1 MFRLSAAVIILL
13 GALSQA
19 QAEEYSKSYA
29 VSGRPTVHVRVDDS
43 RVQVITSDTRQ
54 VDFNV
59 KREGTSGLELGRGL
73 KINSQQDGDHV
84 ELSVVHQ
91 PGIAIMSTDRHL
103 MTEVHMPRDADLQIE
118 TRDGSVDLAAVNGSV
133 TIHSTDGSINASQL
147 KGKIEIQSVDGA
159 IVTDSLKGDVHL
171 HSTDGAITVTHFDGQ
186 CDVTSTDGALRAEGR
201 FDSLRLVSTDG
212 SVVAKVA
219 EGSRMT
225 SAWSIR
231 TVDGSVNVLLP
242 QSFQA
247 NINASTRDGHIK
259 LALPVT
265 VQGEISQSKVQ
276 GTLNGGG
283 PELTLKSTDGSIRL
297 GSL

>member
-13 GALSQA
+13 GAVSQA

-43 RVQVITSDTRQ
+43 RVRVITSDTRQ

-73 KINSQQDGDHV
+73 KINSQQDDDHV
-84 ELSVVHQ
+84 ELSVLHQ
-91 PGIAIMSTDRHL
+91 PGISIMFTEHHL
-103 MTEVHMPRDADLQIE
+103 MTEVHMPRDADLRIE
-118 TRDGSVDLAAVNGSV
+118 TRDGSVDLAAVNGNV
-133 TIHSTDGSINASQL
+133 TIHSTDGAINASQL
-147 KGKIEIQSVDGA
+147 TGKIEIQSVDGS
-159 IVTDSLKGDVHL
+159 IMTDNLKGDVRL
-171 HSTDGAITVTHFDGQ
+171 HSTDGAITVTHLDGQ
-186 CDVTSTDGALRAEGR
+186 CDVTSTDGSLRAEGR

-231 TVDGSVNVLLP
+231 TVDGSVDVLLP
-242 QSFQA
+242 KNFQA
-247 NINASTRDGHIK
+247 DINASTRDGHIK

>member
-1 MFRLSAAVIILL
+1 MFRISTVIILL
-13 GALSQA
+13 GAVSQA

-29 VSGRPTVHVRVDDS
+29 VSGRPTVHVHVDDS
-43 RVQVITSDTRQ
+43 SLRVITSDTRQ

-118 TRDGSVDLAAVNGSV
+118 TRDGSVDLAAVNGNV
-133 TIHSTDGSINASQL
+133 TIHSADGAINASQL
-147 KGKIEIQSVDGA
+147 TGKIEIQSADGA
-159 IVTDSLKGDVHL
+159 IMTDSLKGDVRL
-171 HSTDGAITVTHFDGQ
+171 HSTDGAITVTHLDGQ

-231 TVDGSVNVLLP
+231 TVDGSVNVSLP
-242 QSFQA
+242 QNFQA

>member
-1 MFRLSAAVIILL
+1 MMRLSAAVILLL
-13 GALSQA
+13 GSVSQA
-19 QAEEYSKSYA
+19 RAEEYSKSYS
-29 VSGRPTVHVRVDDS
+29 VSGHATVHVHVDDS
-43 RVQVITSDTRQ
+43 HVRVITSATQQ

-73 KINSQQDGDHV
+73 KINSQQDGDRV
-84 ELSVVHQ
+84 ELSVLHE
-91 PGIAIMSTDRHL
+91 PGIAIMFNEHHL

-118 TRDGSVDLAAVNGSV
+118 TKDGGVDLASVNGNI
-133 TIHSTDGSINASQL
+133 TIHSSDGSITASRLTGKIELQSVDGSINT
-147 KGKIEIQSVDGA
+147 DG
-159 IVTDSLKGDVHL
+159 LKGDVRL
-171 HSTDGAITVTHFDGQ
+171 HSTDGAITVTHLDGQ
-186 CDVTSTDGALRAEGR
+186 CDATSTDGAVRAEGR
-201 FDSLRLVSTDG
+201 FDALRLLTTDG

-225 SAWSIR
+225 SAWNIR
-231 TVDGSVNVLLP
+231 TVDGSVEVLLP
-242 QSFQA
+242 QNFQA

-259 LALPVT
+259 LGLPVS
-265 VQGEISQSKVQ
+265 VQGEVGKSHIQ

>member
-13 GALSQA
+13 GAVSQV

-29 VSGRPTVHVRVDDS
+29 VSGRPTVHVHVDDS
-43 RVQVITSDTRQ
+43 RVRVVTSDTRQ

-133 TIHSTDGSINASQL
+133 TIHSTDGAINASQL
-147 KGKIEIQSVDGA
+147 TGKIEIQSVDGA

-212 SVVAKVA
+212 SVVARVA

-265 VQGEISQSKVQ
+265 VQGEISQSRVQ